1 MKSVIIICS
10 DKCRKYGDYL
20 TQLIST
26 IDDDDEKILASVW
39 SIKEYNN
46 NSSKLSS
53 DQYLL
58 FIGNDQAIRDKKSNM
73 KVYYEQYKMKYAW
86 LGHQAALFVDGAL
99 YGKEYSDFKKYISD
113 IFKDGIPEKIK
124 EIDINMFKNLSVA
137 MVLLPLTGTYRRNK
151 MVEEQQYICLVYD
164 FFINGLRNFMN
175 D

>member
-1 MKSVIIICS
+1 M
-10 DKCRKYGDYL
+10 D
-20 TQLIST
+20 
-26 IDDDDEKILASVW
+26 
-39 SIKEYNN
+39 EYNK
-46 NSSKLSS
+46 NSHTISS
-53 DQYLL
+53 DQNIL
-58 FIGNDQAIRDKKSNM
+58 FIGNDKTISDKKDNM
-73 KVYYEQYKMKYAW
+73 KVHHEKYKMKYAW
-86 LGHQAALFVDGAL
+86 LDHQAALFVDGAL

>member
-1 MKSVIIICS
+1 
-10 DKCRKYGDYL
+10 
-20 TQLIST
+20 
-26 IDDDDEKILASVW
+26 
-39 SIKEYNN
+39 
-46 NSSKLSS
+46 
-53 DQYLL
+53 
-58 FIGNDQAIRDKKSNM
+58 
-73 KVYYEQYKMKYAW
+73 MKYAW